1 MSGRRAVRIISGV
14 LWVIFVLFYLAA
26 KVHFFSTYDP
36 AGIGR
41 YIQEHRFYWA
51 GMGVAAFLIWL
62 VTKVFPNQ
70 KE

>member
-1 MSGRRAVRIISGV
+1 MNARRTVQIISGV
-14 LWVIFVLFYLAA
+14 LWVSFVLFYLAA

-36 AGIGR
+36 TSIGR

-51 GMGVAAFLIWL
+51 GMGITAFLIWL
-62 VTKVFPNQ
+62 VAKVFPNQ